1 MRDQYW
7 DNIDFLF
14 IFLLLFYNF
23 RAGTCLVKYIISD
36 RPILIECEDVRC
48 CDGGTRSRDRGGSR
62 NNMEAGQETVFLF
75 NMEAGEPPDT
85 FYIFLYNLNILL
97 I

>member
-1 MRDQYW
+1 M
-7 DNIDFLF
+7 
-14 IFLLLFYNF
+14 
-23 RAGTCLVKYIISD
+23 VKYIISD

-75 NMEAGEPPDT
+75 NGIQARNNMEAGEPPDT
-85 FYIFLYNLNILL
+85 FCIFLYNLNILL